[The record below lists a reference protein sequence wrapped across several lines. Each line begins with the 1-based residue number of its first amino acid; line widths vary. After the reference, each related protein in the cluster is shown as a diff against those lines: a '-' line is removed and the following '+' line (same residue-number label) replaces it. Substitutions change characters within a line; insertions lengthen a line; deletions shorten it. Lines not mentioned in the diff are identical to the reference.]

1 MITRRD
7 FTRAALGAA
16 PLAAALANIDSK
28 VHGVQFGLV
37 TYVFSLPGS
46 GPRATVLDTVIQTM
60 VDCGLGECEAFSPLL
75 EPGDLSEK
83 SRSQTA
89 SAEERTQARD
99 ELTKWRASVGVDYY
113 EGIRKKFN
121 AAGIEIY
128 SYSANPGATDEAI
141 NRTFAQAK
149 ALGARIVTTGMSM
162 SAAKRVAPIAEQQG
176 MLVGLQGNPN
186 MNSTNPDQI
195 AKPEQ
200 FLEAVALSKQFRIC
214 LDIGDAT
221 GGGWDAL
228 QFVRDHPEPMAI
240 VFVKDR
246 KRDRTS
252 VPYGEGDSHVKEILQ
267 LIRDKQ
273 YPMRAYLDCDYTTD
287 ARADAV
293 KKSFEYAKSVLG

>member
-1 MITRRD
+1 
-7 FTRAALGAA
+7 
-16 PLAAALANIDSK
+16 
-28 VHGVQFGLV
+28 
-37 TYVFSLPGS
+37 
-46 GPRATVLDTVIQTM
+46 
-60 VDCGLGECEAFSPLL
+60 
-75 EPGDLSEK
+75 
-83 SRSQTA
+83 
-89 SAEERTQARD
+89 
-99 ELTKWRASVGVDYY
+99 
-113 EGIRKKFN
+113 
-121 AAGIEIY
+121 
-128 SYSANPGATDEAI
+128 
-141 NRTFAQAK
+141 
-149 ALGARIVTTGMSM
+149 MSM

-246 KRDRTS
+246 KKDRTS